1 MEQDLYKYSASQLSE
16 MLDNGDITS
25 VELTT
30 ALIER
35 IQACD
40 DKIQAF
46 LSIDSDKSL
55 NEARASDERRKNK
68 KSLGKLDGVPVGI
81 KDVISETGQQLTC
94 ASKILEN
101 YISPYDATAIL
112 KLKSQG
118 AVLLGRLNLDE
129 FAMGSSTETSAYK
142 QTKNPWNL
150 NCVPGGSSGGSAA
163 SVASGELPLALG
175 SDTGGSIRQPASFC
189 GLVGLKPTY
198 GLVSRYGLSPLAN
211 STDQIGPFARTV
223 EDVALLLHAIHGH
236 DAQDATSS
244 KKSAIA
250 NYCNEFIN
258 NIKNNHNT
266 YTIGIPKEYF
276 IDGIDAEVRQAV
288 ESAIE
293 FYRSL
298 GYNIKEISLPHTK
311 YAVPVYYVVMT
322 AEASSNLSRFD
333 GIRYTHRSKESTNAI
348 DIYCKSRHEG
358 FGAEVKRRI
367 MLGTF
372 VLSGSHVDAYY
383 VRAQKVRT
391 RICEDFRKV
400 FADGID
406 FILCP
411 TAPTTAFEFGA
422 RKDPLQMYMSDICTI
437 PASLAGLPALSFN
450 CGFSKDKLPI
460 GCQLIGNYFSEELL
474 LSQAYRYE
482 KENNMVYSIPNF

>member
-1 MEQDLYKYSASQLSE
+1 
-16 MLDNGDITS
+16 
-25 VELTT
+25 
-30 ALIER
+30 
-35 IQACD
+35 
-40 DKIQAF
+40 
-46 LSIDSDKSL
+46 
-55 NEARASDERRKNK
+55 
-68 KSLGKLDGVPVGI
+68 
-81 KDVISETGQQLTC
+81 LTC

-101 YISPYDATAIL
+101 YISPYNATVIE

-150 NCVPGGSSGGSAA
+150 QCVPGGSSGGSAA
-163 SVASGELPLALG
+163 SVACGELPLSLG

-189 GLVGLKPTY
+189 GVVGLKPTY

-223 EDVALLLHAIHGH
+223 EDVALLLHSICGY
-236 DAQDATSS
+236 DKKDSTSS
-244 KKSAIA
+244 KA
-250 NYCNEFIN
+250 NNIPSDYNEFIR
-258 NIKNNHNT
+258 NIKTNKNT
-266 YTIGIPKEYF
+266 YTIGIPEEYF
-276 IDGIDAEVRQAV
+276 TDGIDREVRSAV
-288 ESAIE
+288 ESVIE
-293 FYRSL
+293 FYRTR
-298 GYNIKEISLPHTK
+298 GYNIKKISLPHTK

-333 GIRYTHRSKESTNAI
+333 GIRYTHRSDKSTNAI
-348 DIYCKSRHEG
+348 DIYFKSREEG

-391 RICEDFRKV
+391 LICKDFQNV
-400 FADGID
+400 FADGVD

-411 TAPTTAFEFGA
+411 TAPTAAFKFGA

-437 PASLAGLPALSFN
+437 PASLAGLPAISFN
-450 CGFSKDKLPI
+450 CGFSTDNMPI
-460 GCQLIGNYFSEELL
+460 GCQLIGNHFSEELL

-482 KENNMVYSIPNF
+482 QESNFGYNIPEL